1 MSFIYLWFQLFC
13 STNDVV
19 ILLIPFCKVLI
30 QHIPTL
36 FVTAPTFIVTV
47 PFFELLFYTDL

>member
-47 PFFELLFYTDL
+47 PFFQLLFYTDL